1 MLCAWGTTIRTTA
14 PQCRA
19 IFESVSRGSA
29 KEVKGTGRRTS
40 PGTFVNLA
48 LDINS
53 YLTFKTSPG
62 GTCRIQIPAADSR
75 NLHCPQKLHLLP

>member
-1 MLCAWGTTIRTTA
+1 MPGRPPSELESPSAEPALRLCLGAA
-14 PQCRA
+14 P
-19 IFESVSRGSA
+19 
-29 KEVKGTGRRTS
+29 KEVKETGRRTS

-62 GTCRIQIPAADSR
+62 GTCRIQIPTADSG
-75 NLHCPQKLHLLP
+75 NLHCLQKLHLLP